1 MMCRSTPANIVFDDV
16 VGNVDAD
23 FERRCVRTRP
33 SARQRVVIDNVDDLQ
48 QLLRFGLFQV
58 GSVVNV
64 ATVTDYQAASSQGE
78 HAATVRSWRQPG
90 PGA

>member
-1 MMCRSTPANIVFDDV
+1 
-16 VGNVDAD
+16 
-23 FERRCVRTRP
+23 
-33 SARQRVVIDNVDDLQ
+33 
-48 QLLRFGLFQV
+48 LLRFGLFQV